1 MLTGRKLGFENDII
15 TFQSVNIMQRGN
27 TLVII
32 DPWTGGGGLA
42 EERVRLDPKC
52 WKGKKIGNPKTKMKG
67 GVRVNNCVPVSESVE
82 NIMATL
88 IDRIIVNEAIQ
99 NRQQ

>member
-32 DPWTGGGGLA
+32 DPWTGGSGL
-42 EERVRLDPKC
+42 EEDVRTVP
-52 WKGKKIGNPKTKMKG
+52 
-67 GVRVNNCVPVSESVE
+67 RHVPVSESVE
-82 NIMATL
+82 NIMAAL
-88 IDRIIVNEAIQ
+88 INRIIIKEAGK
-99 NRQQ
+99 

>member
-27 TLVII
+27 TLVIT
-32 DPWTGGGGLA
+32 DPWIGGGGL
-42 EERVRLDPKC
+42 EEGLDDPKDNPC
-52 WKGKKIGNPKTKMKG
+52 WKGYKPVGTKNKG
-67 GVRVNNCVPVSESVE
+67 GRTVPNCVPVSESVE
-82 NIMATL
+82 NIMASL
-88 IDRIIVNEAIQ
+88 INRIIVNEAVQ